1 MQLERNQFTLG
12 DQAGFLWTWWKG
24 DPLPPLP
31 PLSDFAAEEATDI
44 PTLATLMECAP
55 AEVTKLLQKGHR
67 PYLARLGTVP
77 VAVGWSAI
85 GEAEFGGGRVFFH
98 VPPLNRYLYY
108 FITRPEWRGQ
118 GMYPRLLQ
126 YILTHESAENER
138 FWIVHQRENIASQ
151 RGIARAG
158 FRVASKVYFLNN
170 GKLAFLPPPEE
181 IERARAASTLFGL
194 PLLENK

>member
-1 MQLERNQFTLG
+1 MNQKDQSPLG

-24 DPLPPLP
+24 DPLPLLP
-31 PLSDFAAEEATDI
+31 SLPDFTVEEATNI

-67 PYLARLGTVP
+67 PYLAYLGTAP
-77 VAVGWSAI
+77 VAVGWSAS
-85 GEAEFGGGRVFFH
+85 GEAEFGGGRVSFH
-98 VPPLNRYLYY
+98 VPPRNRYLYY
-108 FITRPEWRGQ
+108 FITLPAWRGR

-126 YILTHESAENER
+126 YILAHESAANER
-138 FWIVHQRENIASQ
+138 FWIIHQRENTASQ

-158 FRVASKVYFLNN
+158 FRIASKVYFLHT

-181 IERARAASTLFGL
+181 IERARAASVLFGL
-194 PLLENK
+194 PLFESD